1 MRKGTVRQLMTDRGF
16 GFIRTEG
23 KEDLFFHRSQLQG
36 VDYNALRVGQQV
48 EFEIGQGRN
57 GRQQALRVGLPQLS
71 ESKRKN
77 EELNP
82 RSEAIEDGPIW
93 KEAPFLFG
101 ILLFPGILLLC
112 FIIYLIQSFIM
123 K

>member
-1 MRKGTVRQLMTDRGF
+1 MQKGAVRRLVTDRGF
-16 GFIRTEG
+16 GFIRTES

-36 VDYNALRVGQQV
+36 IDYNSLREGQQV

-57 GRQQALRVGLPQLS
+57 GRRQALRVSLPQLS
-71 ESKRKN
+71 EGKRKN

-82 RSEAIEDGPIW
+82 RSEDIVDGPIW
-93 KEAPFLFG
+93 KEAEFLFG
-101 ILLFPGILLLC
+101 ILLFPGILLIL